1 MEDDTLWT
9 NKMELIVGSLAVG
22 FFVDP
27 RRNSIC
33 IDSLAGGCDIYSPW
47 GKVCEQLV
55 WENTLLG
62 RKWSRRSALSF
73 ICMIFSSKR
82 IALLSLSSLIGAS
95 L

>member
-22 FFVDP
+22 FFVGP

-55 WENTLLG
+55 WENTLF
-62 RKWSRRSALSF
+62 RKKMESMVRSFFHLQDILF
-73 ICMIFSSKR
+73 KKNCITVIV
-82 IALLSLSSLIGAS
+82 
-95 L
+95 